1 MTKPSGVNK
10 TFDTSLVD
18 IQRSFSSTE
27 TNTSGSSTKEN
38 VRPPPEGDPDLSSL
52 RHGSPFT
59 QVSTQELYEQWA
71 STYDTDGN
79 ILQFV
84 DSARMRALFPGF
96 WIATGKQFVGERL
109 RLLDL
114 GCGTGRTTVKL
125 ASAAWDLTVVTEVYG
140 WDASQAML
148 DVAKGKCEA
157 ALEQR
162 RRYRGP
168 MWPNPS
174 LELVQMDLLR
184 YESISERY
192 TAFFDGIM
200 STLVLEHFPL
210 PAFFTLVSRL
220 LKSGAYALVT
230 NMHPDMGRL
239 SKAGFKDAITGER
252 VKGMSFIH
260 GIPETIA
267 AAEDANLELI
277 GNVRESELDKRT
289 FEISEASIDEKARV
303 AERATK
309 WVGVKVWFGLMLR
322 KR

>member
-1 MTKPSGVNK
+1 MTQPSGVNK

-27 TNTSGSSTKEN
+27 TNTSGSSAKEN
-38 VRPPPEGDPDLSSL
+38 VRPPLEEDPDLPSL

-59 QVSTQELYEQWA
+59 QVSTLELYEQWA

-96 WIATGKQFVGERL
+96 WIATGKQFVGGRL

-125 ASAAWDLTVVTEVYG
+125 ASAAWDSTVVTEVYG

-148 DVAKGKCEA
+148 DVAKGKCDA

-162 RRYRGP
+162 RRY
-168 MWPNPS
+168 PNPS
-174 LELVQMDLLR
+174 LEFVQMDLSQN
-184 YESISERY
+184 ESISERY
-192 TAFFDGIM
+192 TAFFDGIV

-210 PAFFTLVSRL
+210 PAFFTLFSRL

-252 VKGMSFIH
+252 VKGMSYIH
-260 GIPETIA
+260 VISETIA
-267 AAEDANLELI
+267 AAEDVNLELI
-277 GNVRESELDKRT
+277 GDVRESELDRRT
-289 FEISEASIDEKARV
+289 FEISEASMDEKARV

-309 WVGVKVWFGLMLR
+309 WVGTKVWFGMVLR